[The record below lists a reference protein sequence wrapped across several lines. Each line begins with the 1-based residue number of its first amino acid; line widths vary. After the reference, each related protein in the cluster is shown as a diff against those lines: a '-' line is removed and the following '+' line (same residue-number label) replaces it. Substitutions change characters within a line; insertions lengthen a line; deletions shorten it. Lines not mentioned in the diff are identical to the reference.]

1 LANAVGPMIIY
12 TSQLHL
18 IEDIESMLEKYKAKP
33 VAIRGTKLNFYWPPQ
48 PTGVPINLLKY
59 FPPDMYV
66 VFRGKNDLIVVP

>member
-1 LANAVGPMIIY
+1 MPMIIH

-18 IEDIESMLEKYKAKP
+18 IEDIEDMLEKYKVKP
-33 VAIRGTKLNFYWPPQ
+33 VAIRGTRLNFYWPPQ

-66 VFRGKNDLIVVP
+66 VFRGKNNLIVVP